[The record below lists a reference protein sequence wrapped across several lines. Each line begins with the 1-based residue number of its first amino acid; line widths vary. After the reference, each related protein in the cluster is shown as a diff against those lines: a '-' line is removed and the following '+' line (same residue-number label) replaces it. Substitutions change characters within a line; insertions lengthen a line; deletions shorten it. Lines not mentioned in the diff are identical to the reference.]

1 MGKKIDKVWSEIEKG
16 ILSIT
21 TLLMTFMLV
30 GNAVSRYFFSKSW
43 GFSEEAGRLAIVVMT
58 FVGISYAARK
68 GMHIEMSGFYDMMPE
83 RYQRVLTII
92 INIVTTI
99 VMLISTYLSFQYVVH
114 LYQIGEVS
122 SILRIPLYL
131 VMSFIPLGFFLAAV
145 RYFIDFINVTFKRV

>member
-114 LYQIGEVS
+114 LYQLV
-122 SILRIPLYL
+122 RFHPFFVYL
-131 VMSFIPLGFFLAAV
+131 FIS
-145 RYFIDFINVTFKRV
+145 